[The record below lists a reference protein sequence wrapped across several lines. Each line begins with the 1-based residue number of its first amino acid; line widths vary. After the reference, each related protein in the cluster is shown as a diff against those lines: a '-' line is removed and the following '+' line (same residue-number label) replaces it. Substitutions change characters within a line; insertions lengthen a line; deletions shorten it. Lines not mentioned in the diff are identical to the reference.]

1 MILNI
6 LKHHIIDNIYN
17 QLYNYM
23 PEKLQNKKVK
33 KTSKKSSK
41 QIRQK
46 RMKYK
51 PDFYISPPKFIML
64 KK

>member
-1 MILNI
+1 
-6 LKHHIIDNIYN
+6 
-17 QLYNYM
+17 M

-33 KTSKKSSK
+33 KTSKKSSNQTSKKSSK